1 MSEFDEYLLSNPI
14 TKSPKISKY
23 VVIDSDEEDFKSC
36 NIQFTD
42 ANHKILSNV
51 DTNLPDSG
59 VTKNLGKF

>member
-1 MSEFDEYLLSNPI
+1 MNEFDEYLLSNHT

-36 NIQFTD
+36 NIQF
-42 ANHKILSNV
+42 NEGSNKILSNI

-59 VTKNLGKF
+59 ITKNLSKF